1 MKSFYVYIM
10 ASRKNGTIY
19 VGVTSDL
26 VKRVYEHKNGLTE
39 GFTKKY
45 NVHDLVW
52 YEVHGSADAAI
63 TREKR
68 IKKWKRAWK
77 IQMIENENPGW
88 DDLYRDIYG

>member
-68 IKKWKRAWK
+68 TASRAAVRK
-77 IQMIENENPGW
+77 TF
-88 DDLYRDIYG
+88 